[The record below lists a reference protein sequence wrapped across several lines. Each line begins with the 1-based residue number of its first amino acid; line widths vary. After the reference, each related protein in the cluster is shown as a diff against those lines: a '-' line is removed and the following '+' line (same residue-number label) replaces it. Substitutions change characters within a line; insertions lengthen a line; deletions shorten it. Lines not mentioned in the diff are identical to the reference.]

1 MDCPA
6 ADQTPGA
13 AGLRTEAGTLLKV
26 DLGRKEV
33 RYKQKAPSIPRTGF
47 LRQRASAA
55 WQLPYQRPMALRP
68 TLTGRLP
75 LSALEKLDFQL
86 VLL

>member
-1 MDCPA
+1 LDCPA

-13 AGLRTEAGTLLKV
+13 AGLRTEAGTLSKV

-33 RYKQKAPSIPRTGF
+33 RYKQKAPSI
-47 LRQRASAA
+47 
-55 WQLPYQRPMALRP
+55 
-68 TLTGRLP
+68 GRLP

-86 VLL
+86 LLL